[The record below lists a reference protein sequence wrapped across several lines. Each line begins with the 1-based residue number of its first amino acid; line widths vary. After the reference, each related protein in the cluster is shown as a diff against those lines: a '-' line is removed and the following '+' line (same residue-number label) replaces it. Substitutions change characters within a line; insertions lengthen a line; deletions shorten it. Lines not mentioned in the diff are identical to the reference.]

1 MTDELAR
8 LLPELA
14 VALYESTPHHHGG
27 GRPATAEPLTGRQ
40 MEAVV
45 FLSHHRRVTMGEFA
59 DGLEISPRRRQRAGR
74 AAHREGRRA
83 PGDGPGRPARRLRPP
98 RRRGGAA
105 TPTRCTTSGAAHLD
119 AVFARFPDI
128 DPDTLVAFLG
138 ALIDQLK
145 GRIDDMTTT
154 TPATPAEAR
163 PAGAAR
169 NPWAV
174 LAVLCLG
181 LFMILLDGTIVN
193 IAIPHIQSYYDTTY
207 SNIEWVMNAYILAFA
222 VLLVPLGRFGD
233 LWGRRKLFLAGMVL
247 FTLGSLACGLAPS
260 IYLLIAFRVIQGIG
274 GAAMMPSTLSIIATV
289 FAPERRGA
297 AMGVW
302 GGVSGAGLRP
312 RPRPR
317 RHHHPVR
324 HLAGVAD
331 SWRWIF
337 LVNIPVGIIG
347 VLLTLRLVPESK
359 NPTAVKSLDLP
370 GVGLLTA
377 SLFCLTF
384 ALIEGQNYG
393 WTSATIL
400 GLFAG
405 AVVAFLLFYWREHR
419 VSQPLIDFSLFRSL
433 NFAAGNAT
441 GLLLSAA
448 MMGAFFTIP
457 IFLQSVLGFS
467 AIKAGLVMAPMSVVI
482 IFAAPVA
489 GMLSDRLGSKWIV
502 AAGMFLLAVGL
513 AWMAGLIPGVEKID
527 PPTTSRQPPRAVPHL
542 RHRHRLRRRPGDL
555 SGHGDGAQGPRRQRL
570 RRALHDAP
578 GRQPDGHRDPR
589 GRAAEPGHGQ
599 HHRGRPG
606 DQPDPRGAQAED
618 HRRRRERFHADGRP
632 ERRRRACRPRRRR

>member
-1 MTDELAR
+1 
-8 LLPELA
+8 
-14 VALYESTPHHHGG
+14 
-27 GRPATAEPLTGRQ
+27 
-40 MEAVV
+40 
-45 FLSHHRRVTMGEFA
+45 
-59 DGLEISPRRRQRAGR
+59 
-74 AAHREGRRA
+74 
-83 PGDGPGRPARRLRPP
+83 
-98 RRRGGAA
+98 
-105 TPTRCTTSGAAHLD
+105 
-119 AVFARFPDI
+119 
-128 DPDTLVAFLG
+128 
-138 ALIDQLK
+138 
-145 GRIDDMTTT
+145 MTTT
-154 TPATPAEAR
+154 TPVTPAERR

-193 IAIPHIQSYYDTTY
+193 IAIPHIQSFYDTTY

-222 VLLVPLGRFGD
+222 VLLVPMGRFGD

-289 FAPERRGA
+289 FAPEKRGA

-302 GGVSGAGLRP
+302 GGVSGLASGLGPVLGGIIIQYVTWPSVAG
-312 RPRPR
+312 
-317 RHHHPVR
+317 
-324 HLAGVAD
+324 

-337 LVNIPVGIIG
+337 LVNIPIGVIG

-384 ALIEGQNYG
+384 ALIEGQKYG

-482 IFAAPVA
+482 IFAAPLA
-489 GMLSDRLGSKWIV
+489 GILSDRLGSKWIV
-502 AAGMFLLAVGL
+502 AAGMFLLAIGL
-513 AWMAGLIPGVEKID
+513 AWMAGLIPGLEKISPD
-527 PPTTSRQPPRAVPHL
+527 TTSASLILPFVISGVGIGFAVAPVTSAVMATAPKDRVGNASGVLSTTRQVGSLMGIAILGAVLQNRITANITEGVQAISQIPEALKQKIIAAAGSGSMQMSIPDGGSSMPAMAKAMMETMFRGWFTNAIASTFVVAVILAVIGGLCALLL
-542 RHRHRLRRRPGDL
+542 RSHVADEQKQE
-555 SGHGDGAQGPRRQRL
+555 A
-570 RRALHDAP
+570 AAP
-578 GRQPDGHRDPR
+578 GPAG
-589 GRAAEPGHGQ
+589 GGAAVET
-599 HHRGRPG
+599 
-606 DQPDPRGAQAED
+606 AMAETAVA
-618 HRRRRERFHADGRP
+618 EADSV
-632 ERRRRACRPRRRR
+632 

>member
-1 MTDELAR
+1 
-8 LLPELA
+8 
-14 VALYESTPHHHGG
+14 
-27 GRPATAEPLTGRQ
+27 
-40 MEAVV
+40 
-45 FLSHHRRVTMGEFA
+45 
-59 DGLEISPRRRQRAGR
+59 
-74 AAHREGRRA
+74 
-83 PGDGPGRPARRLRPP
+83 
-98 RRRGGAA
+98 
-105 TPTRCTTSGAAHLD
+105 
-119 AVFARFPDI
+119 
-128 DPDTLVAFLG
+128 
-138 ALIDQLK
+138 
-145 GRIDDMTTT
+145 MTTT
-154 TPATPAEAR
+154 TPVTPAEPR

-222 VLLVPLGRFGD
+222 VLLVPMGRFGD

-247 FTLGSLACGLAPS
+247 FTLGSLACGLAPT
-260 IYLLIAFRVIQGIG
+260 IYLLIAFRVLQGIG
-274 GAAMMPSTLSIIATV
+274 AAAMMPSTLSIIATV
-289 FAPERRGA
+289 FAPEKRGA

-302 GGVSGAGLRP
+302 GGVSGLASGLG
-312 RPRPR
+312 
-317 RHHHPVR
+317 PV
-324 HLAGVAD
+324 LGGIIIQYVTWPTVD
-331 SWRWIF
+331 GSWRWIF
-337 LVNIPVGIIG
+337 LVNIPVGIAG
-347 VLLTLRLVPESK
+347 VLLTLRLVPESR

-370 GVGLLTA
+370 GVGLLTV

-384 ALIEGQNYG
+384 ALIEGQKYG

-405 AVVAFLLFYWREHR
+405 ALAAFLLFYWREHR

-513 AWMAGLIPGVEKID
+513 AWMAGLIPGVEKIH
-527 PPTTSRQPPRAVPHL
+527 PATTSASLIVPFLISGVGIGFAVAPVTSAVMATAPKDRVGNASGVLSTMRQVGSLMGIAILGAVLQNRVTANITEGVQAISQIPEAMKQKIIAAAAGGSL
-542 RHRHRLRRRPGDL
+542 QMGAP
-555 SGHGDGAQGPRRQRL
+555 SGGASMPAAA
-570 RRALHDAP
+570 RALMETLFKGWFTSAIASAFVVAVILAVAGGLCALLLRSHVRDAQEAAATAP
-578 GRQPDGHRDPR
+578 AA
-589 GRAAEPGHGQ
+589 GRAAE
-599 HHRGRPG
+599 
-606 DQPDPRGAQAED
+606 AVV
-618 HRRRRERFHADGRP
+618 ADTDSL
-632 ERRRRACRPRRRR
+632 

>member
-1 MTDELAR
+1 MT
-8 LLPELA
+8 
-14 VALYESTPHHHGG
+14 ST
-27 GRPATAEPLTGRQ
+27 
-40 MEAVV
+40 
-45 FLSHHRRVTMGEFA
+45 
-59 DGLEISPRRRQRAGR
+59 
-74 AAHREGRRA
+74 
-83 PGDGPGRPARRLRPP
+83 
-98 RRRGGAA
+98 
-105 TPTRCTTSGAAHLD
+105 
-119 AVFARFPDI
+119 
-128 DPDTLVAFLG
+128 TLV
-138 ALIDQLK
+138 
-145 GRIDDMTTT
+145 
-154 TPATPAEAR
+154 TPAEPR
-163 PAGAAR
+163 PAGTAR

-193 IAIPHIQSYYDTTY
+193 IAIPHIQSYYATTY

-222 VLLVPLGRFGD
+222 VLLVPMGRFGD
-233 LWGRRKLFLAGMVL
+233 LWGRRKLFVAGMVL

-289 FAPERRGA
+289 FAPEKRGA

-302 GGVSGAGLRP
+302 GGVSGLASGLGPVLGGIIIQYVTWPSVAG
-312 RPRPR
+312 
-317 RHHHPVR
+317 
-324 HLAGVAD
+324 

-337 LVNIPVGIIG
+337 LVNIPVGIVG

-359 NPTAVKSLDLP
+359 NPTAVESLDLP
-370 GVGLLTA
+370 GVGLLSI

-384 ALIEGQNYG
+384 ALIEGQKYG

-405 AVVAFLLFYWREHR
+405 AVVAFLLFYRREHR
-419 VSQPLIDFSLFRSL
+419 VRQPLIDFSLFRSL

-489 GMLSDRLGSKWIV
+489 GILSDRLGSKWIV
-502 AAGMFLLAVGL
+502 AGGMFLLAVGL
-513 AWMAGLIPGVEKID
+513 AWMAGLIPGLAKISPD
-527 PPTTSRQPPRAVPHL
+527 TTSASLIVPFLISGIGIGFAVAPVTSAVMATAPKDRVGNASGVLSTMRQVGSLMGIAVLGAVLQNRVTANITEGVQAITQIPEALKQKIIAAAGSGSFQMSMPGGGSNMPAAAKAMMETLFKGWFTDAIASAFIVAVILAVVGGLCALLL
-542 RHRHRLRRRPGDL
+542 RSHVKDAGESEAAAPAPDL
-555 SGHGDGAQGPRRQRL
+555 ASG
-570 RRALHDAP
+570 
-578 GRQPDGHRDPR
+578 
-589 GRAAEPGHGQ
+589 AAM
-599 HHRGRPG
+599 
-606 DQPDPRGAQAED
+606 AETAVA
-618 HRRRRERFHADGRP
+618 EADSV
-632 ERRRRACRPRRRR
+632 

>member
-1 MTDELAR
+1 M
-8 LLPELA
+8 
-14 VALYESTPHHHGG
+14 S
-27 GRPATAEPLTGRQ
+27 
-40 MEAVV
+40 
-45 FLSHHRRVTMGEFA
+45 
-59 DGLEISPRRRQRAGR
+59 
-74 AAHREGRRA
+74 
-83 PGDGPGRPARRLRPP
+83 
-98 RRRGGAA
+98 
-105 TPTRCTTSGAAHLD
+105 
-119 AVFARFPDI
+119 
-128 DPDTLVAFLG
+128 
-138 ALIDQLK
+138 
-145 GRIDDMTTT
+145 
-154 TPATPAEAR
+154 TPATPTQVATRPGGSAR
-163 PAGAAR
+163 S
-169 NPWAV
+169 PWAV

-181 LFMILLDGTIVN
+181 LFMLLLDGTIVN
-193 IAIPHIQSYYDTTY
+193 IAIPHIQAYYDTTY
-207 SNIEWVMNAYILAFA
+207 SNIEWVMNAYILTFA

-260 IYLLIAFRVIQGIG
+260 IYLLIAFRIIQGIG

-302 GGVSGAGLRP
+302 GGVSGVASGLG
-312 RPRPR
+312 
-317 RHHHPVR
+317 PV
-324 HLAGVAD
+324 LGGIIIQYVTWPDVAA

-347 VLLTLRLVPESK
+347 VILTLRLVPESK

-400 GLFAG
+400 ALFAG
-405 AVVAFLLFYWREHR
+405 AGVAFLLFYWREHR

-502 AAGMFLLAVGL
+502 ATGMFLLAVGL
-513 AWMAGLIPGVEKID
+513 AWMAGLIPGVEGID
-527 PPTTSRQPPRAVPHL
+527 PQTTSGSLLVPFL
-542 RHRHRLRRRPGDL
+542 LSRHRHRLRRRPGDL
-555 SGHGDGAQGPRRQRL
+555 GGHGDRAQGPRRQRL
-570 RRALHDAP
+570 RRALDDAP
-578 GRQPDGHRDPR
+578 GRQPDGHRHPR

-599 HHRGRPG
+599 HHRRASRPSPRSRTPSSRRSSPPPRAVPCRWAPRSAGSGLPATGAGDDRDAVQGLVHGRDRQRLHRGGDPG
-606 DQPDPRGAQAED
+606 RDRCCLRAAAEQPREGSAAETGRRARL
-618 HRRRRERFHADGRP
+618 RRRRPTPGSREPRGRGGGPGLRPPVASSDNTGAAARRLGQGEASPDG
-632 ERRRRACRPRRRR
+632 E